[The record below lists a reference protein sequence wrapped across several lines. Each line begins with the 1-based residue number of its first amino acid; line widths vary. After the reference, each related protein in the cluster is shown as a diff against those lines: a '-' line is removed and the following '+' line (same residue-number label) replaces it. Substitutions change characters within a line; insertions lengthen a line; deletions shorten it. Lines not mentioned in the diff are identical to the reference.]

1 MICGMSRSTEARD
14 VNLLATLATALSDRI
29 RYATESA
36 AGHTSAA
43 PAALIAL
50 HEFLGGASID
60 DLRKAVSLTPSG
72 AVRLVDRLEADGYV
86 QRSPGTDGRSV
97 SLKLTQ
103 TGRAAARRVQAARSD
118 ALSGILDELS
128 QEERSSLTGLI
139 EKLLP
144 LIVSD
149 RAAARERGNERSG
162 GWLCR
167 LCDFA
172 ACGRDQGECPVANTI
187 ASTSPKP

>member
-1 MICGMSRSTEARD
+1 MIRAMGRSTVARD

-29 RYATESA
+29 RIATESA
-36 AGHTSAA
+36 TGHTSTA

-50 HEFLGGASID
+50 HEFLGGASMD
-60 DLRKAVSLTPSG
+60 DLRKAVALTPSG

-86 QRSPGTDGRSV
+86 HRRPGTDGRSV
-97 SLKLTQ
+97 SLELTRA
-103 TGRAAARRVQAARSD
+103 GRAAARRVQTARSD
-118 ALSGILDELS
+118 ALSGILDGLS
-128 QEERSSLTGLI
+128 REERSSLTHLV
-139 EKLLP
+139 ERLLP

-149 RAAARERGNERSG
+149 RAAARERGDERSG

-172 ACGRDQGECPVANTI
+172 ACGRGHGDCPVANTI
-187 ASTSPKP
+187 SSTSPNR